1 MAGVAW
7 AGPQSGSL
15 SGLWGAVI
23 TGQAGGAPLEDQRR
37 TVADLLSQARKAMK
51 EGRLETADSLVS
63 RAEAMDIRYSKLHL
77 GDTPEKAR
85 RDLARIM
92 KGQGGGKLP
101 SQKFQPEAPGGNAA
115 ANTSPAQAAKAP
127 VDPFAVRQDGFEPTA
142 KTTPQRGE
150 QPMVDPRAVLA
161 PPSDAEVT
169 GKLPTGKPFPDS
181 SPFGKQLVTS
191 PPKGAEGG
199 LTAEQLPNNDP
210 NRAQSNR
217 LLLESRRSLAVGD
230 VRRAADLAQQAKKL
244 AVQYDFHED
253 SPAKVEDAI
262 QRYSRLNSPGGPGKE
277 SETFRRQQAES
288 LLQQAEGLMNWGEF
302 DEAQRL
308 VADAKRLNVNYG
320 PFDVKPD
327 SVMER
332 IAAARRQRTSGEP
345 SRLEPLPPV
354 DKHAAPL
361 AEQSAAAQTPLD
373 PATAARK
380 QQALQLV
387 KQAREAMQAGDLDR
401 AAGLA
406 EQAEDL
412 RVPDTAF
419 HKGEDRPW
427 MVLYQIQQT
436 EKERQGVVPAGGANP
451 IGVEAGR
458 EGGFPG
464 AQAMYDRNRDATQNV
479 PAARLQEQ
487 GGSPEGAM
495 ALFQRGEEALRN
507 RDIPAALNWFRQA
520 NQRRD
525 ELEPAI
531 QQQLQDKLQL
541 LAQSAATRRP
551 GNEAGLINEAAA
563 DQQLKYRQISAELAR
578 QEQAA
583 RNLQASNPKQA
594 LELLKQARG
603 IVEQSTLETAAR
615 DILLRRVDRDV
626 QELEGFID
634 ANRGKIELN
643 ERNTATRNEIER
655 EQKVKVEVQEKIAL
669 LVDEFNKLMDEHRYA
684 EAEVVAKRAKEVA
697 PDEPVVKQIGLM
709 VKMASRTSNYNDVAD
724 AKEQGFINA
733 LHNVDKS
740 AIPFDDNKPFV
751 FGDARE
757 WERLTKSRKELARM
771 DRRNRSEKELEIEG
785 KLKTPV
791 SLRFQEMPLAQVVE
805 ELSRLAQVNMHLDN
819 RGLAEEGVATD
830 TPVTIELSQDISL
843 KSALNLILEPLR
855 LSYVIKDEV
864 LKITSE
870 HLRDGEIFTVTYNVA
885 DLVTPIPNFSPN
897 GRMGL
902 AGALQDAQNSIP
914 MYGGMGGDA
923 PLQVVASNSGSMSN
937 AMMSSNLLA
946 QVSSASG
953 AAMAAAS
960 AGQPPAFGPGGL
972 GGGGQAD
979 FQSLIELITSTIA
992 PTTWDEV
999 GGPGAIQEY
1008 RNNLS
1013 LVISQTQEVHEEIAD
1028 LLAQLRRLQDLQ
1040 VTIEVRFITLN
1051 DNFFE
1056 RIGVNFDFA
1065 IPTYAQKKF
1074 QLFGNKLADAPITPA
1089 GGTVF
1094 PVNGQPLDLQAR
1106 DLRKEQSVTIGL
1118 QPGATGGVE
1127 AAPNLDIPFQQGSF
1141 GLATPQFG
1149 GYQAGAGA
1157 TLGFAILSNI
1167 ETYFLIEASQGDR
1180 RSNVL
1185 QAPKVTLF
1193 NGQQAIVMDTTQTP
1207 FVISVIPVVGAFA
1220 AAQQPVIVVLN
1231 EGTALSVQAVVS
1243 SDRRFVRLTLVPFFS
1258 NISKVDTFTFAGS
1271 SSTTTEDS
1279 SSGPNDNTTARDKK
1293 TTTSAEGTTVQ
1304 LPSFSFVTVS
1314 TTVSVPDGG
1323 TVLLGGVKRL
1333 SEGRNE
1339 FGVPLLSKIPYLSRL
1354 FRNVG
1359 IGRETQSLMMMV
1371 TPRII
1376 IQEEEEQLLG
1386 IPASP

>member
-1 MAGVAW
+1 MAGSAR
-7 AGPQSGSL
+7 AGTPASSYG
-15 SGLWGAVI
+15 GLWGAVVA
-23 TGQAGGAPLEDQRR
+23 GQAGGGSLDDQRR
-37 TVADLLSQARKAMK
+37 AVADLLSRARQAMK
-51 EGRLETADSLVS
+51 EGRMETADSLVS
-63 RAEAMDIRYSKLHL
+63 RAEAAGVRYSRIHL

-85 RDLARIM
+85 RDLDRMM
-92 KGQGGGKLP
+92 KSQGRDKLP
-101 SQKFQPEAPGGNAA
+101 SQKFQPEPPGGGPVADAA
-115 ANTSPAQAAKAP
+115 PAAPQGP
-127 VDPFAVRQDGFEPTA
+127 VDPFKVRQSGFEPTA
-142 KTTPQRGE
+142 KNAMPRGNAS
-150 QPMVDPRAVLA
+150 QVDPRSVLT
-161 PPSDAEVT
+161 PPSDAELP
-169 GKLPTGKPFPDS
+169 GNLPTGNPFPS
-181 SPFGKQLVTS
+181 NSPFGKQTMTA
-191 PPKGAEGG
+191 PPSSAESG
-199 LTAEQLPNNDP
+199 LAAEQLPTGDP
-210 NRAQSNR
+210 VRMQSDR
-217 LLLESRRSLAVGD
+217 LLLDSRRSLAVGD
-230 VRRAADLAQQAKKL
+230 VRRATELLEQAKKL
-244 AVQYDFHED
+244 GVRYDFHED
-253 SPAKVEDAI
+253 SPAKVEDAV
-262 QRYSRLNSPGGPGKE
+262 QRYARLNGPGAPAKD
-277 SETFRRQQAES
+277 SEKYRRQQAEA

-302 DEAQRL
+302 EEAMRL
-308 VADAKRLNVNYG
+308 VGDAKRLNVNYG

-327 SVMER
+327 AMAER
-332 IAAARRQRTSGEP
+332 IAAAQRDRNSKEP

-354 DKHAAPL
+354 EQGASPL
-361 AEQSAAAQTPLD
+361 AAQGAAETRPLD
-373 PATAARK
+373 PAVAARK

-387 KQAREAMQAGDLDR
+387 QQARDAMKAGDLEQ

-406 EQAEDL
+406 AQAEDL

-419 HKGEDRPW
+419 KEGEDRPW
-427 MVLYQIQQT
+427 MVLYQIQQA
-436 EKERQGVVPAGGANP
+436 EKQGQGVMPAGGAAP
-451 IGVEAGR
+451 IGVAAGR
-458 EGGFPG
+458 DGAFPG
-464 AQAMYDRNRDATQNV
+464 SQAMYDSNRDGTQNV
-479 PAARLQEQ
+479 PASMQEQ
-487 GGSPEGAM
+487 AGSPEPAM
-495 ALFQRGEEALRN
+495 ALFQRGEAALRN
-507 RDIPAALNWFRQA
+507 RDIPGALNWFRQA
-520 NQRRD
+520 HQRRE
-525 ELEPAI
+525 ELDPAT

-541 LAQSAATRRP
+541 LAQSPTMRRP
-551 GNEAGLINEAAA
+551 GGDSGLMNEAAA
-563 DQQLKYRQISAELAR
+563 DQQLKYRKISAELSR

-583 RNLQASNPKQA
+583 RNLQQTDPRQA
-594 LELLKQARG
+594 LEMLRQARAL
-603 IVEQSTLETAAR
+603 VEQSTLETTAR

-626 QELEGFID
+626 QDLERFIE

-643 ERNTATRNEIER
+643 ERNEATRAEIDR
-655 EQKVKVEVQEKIAL
+655 EQKVKVEVQEKVAL

-684 EAEVVAKRAKEVA
+684 EAEVVAKRAREVA

-709 VKMASRTSNYNDVAD
+709 VKMVIRTNNYNEVAD
-724 AKEQGFINA
+724 AKEQGFIDA
-733 LHNVDKS
+733 LHNVDIS
-740 AIPFDDNKPFV
+740 AIPFDDNKPFQ
-751 FGDARE
+751 FGDVRE
-757 WERLTKSRKELARM
+757 WKRLTASRKELERM
-771 DRRNRSEKELEIEG
+771 GRRARSEKEIEIEQ
-785 KLKTPV
+785 KLKTPI
-791 SLRFQEMPLAQVVE
+791 SLRFQEMPLSQVVD
-805 ELSRLAQVNMHLDN
+805 ELSKLAQINMHLDQ

-830 TPVTIELSQDISL
+830 TPVTIELSQEISL

-902 AGALQDAQNSIP
+902 AGALRDAESAVP

-923 PLQVVASNSGSMSN
+923 PLQVVASNNGASSN
-937 AMMSSNLLA
+937 AMMNSSLLA
-946 QVSSASG
+946 QVTSASG
-953 AAMAAAS
+953 AAMSAAS
-960 AGQPPAFGPGGL
+960 MSQPPGFGPGGL
-972 GGGGQAD
+972 GGGAGAD
-979 FQSLIELITSTIA
+979 FSSLIELITTTIA

-1008 RNNLS
+1008 ANNLS

-1065 IPTYAQKKF
+1065 IPTYTQKPF
-1074 QLFGNKLADAPITPA
+1074 QLFGQKLSDAPITP
-1089 GGTVF
+1089 TDNTIF
-1094 PVNGQPLDLQAR
+1094 PLNGQPLDLQAR
-1106 DLRKEQSVTIGL
+1106 NFTKQQSVTIGL
-1118 QPGATGGVE
+1118 QPSATGGVT

-1157 TLGFAILSNI
+1157 QLGFAILSNI

-1207 FVISVIPVVGAFA
+1207 FVVSVIPVVGAFA

-1258 NISKVDTFTFAGS
+1258 QITAVNTFTFAGT
-1271 SSTTTEDS
+1271 STTTTS
-1279 SSGPNDNTTARDKK
+1279 NASTGPTDNTTARNAS
-1293 TTTSAEGTTVQ
+1293 TTTSAQGTTVQ

-1339 FGVPLLSKIPYLSRL
+1339 FGVPLLSKLPYLNRL

-1376 IQEEEEQLLG
+1376 IQEEEEELLG

>member
-1 MAGVAW
+1 
-7 AGPQSGSL
+7 
-15 SGLWGAVI
+15 
-23 TGQAGGAPLEDQRR
+23 
-37 TVADLLSQARKAMK
+37 MK
-51 EGRLETADSLVS
+51 EGRLETADSLIS
-63 RAEAMDIRYSKLHL
+63 RAAAMDVRYTKIHL
-77 GDTPEKAR
+77 GDTPDKAR
-85 RDLARIM
+85 RDLNRLM
-92 KGQGGGKLP
+92 QSQGGGKLP
-101 SQKFQPEAPGGNAA
+101 SQKFQALPDGAERTGVDLNVP
-115 ANTSPAQAAKAP
+115 PAGAAKDEP
-127 VDPFAVRQDGFEPTA
+127 RDPFAVRKEGFEPTA
-142 KTTPQRGE
+142 KNAAPRGGA
-150 QPMVDPRAVLA
+150 PMTDPRAVLS
-161 PPSDAEVT
+161 PPSDAEKQ
-169 GKLPTGKPFPDS
+169 GDLPTGKPFPNN
-181 SPFGKQLVTS
+181 SPFGKQVMTS
-191 PPKGAEGG
+191 PPSGAESG
-199 LTAEQLPNNDP
+199 LKAEQLPSKDP
-210 NRAQSNR
+210 VRAQSDR
-217 LLLESRRSLAVGD
+217 LLLDSRRSLAVGD
-230 VRRAADLAQQAKKL
+230 VRRATELAQQAKKL
-244 AVQYDFHED
+244 GVRYDFHED
-253 SPAKVEDAI
+253 SPAKAEDAI
-262 QRYSRLNSPGGPGKE
+262 QRYSRLNSPGGPAKE
-277 SETFRRQQAES
+277 SESYRRQYAES

-308 VADAKRLNVNYG
+308 VGDAKRLNVNYG

-327 SVMER
+327 TMGER
-332 IAAARRQRTSGEP
+332 IAAARGQRNADEP

-354 DKHAAPL
+354 AGRAAAL
-361 AEQSAAAQTPLD
+361 AEQPAAEQGPLD

-387 KQAREAMQAGDLDR
+387 QQAREAMNSGDLER

-419 HKGEDRPW
+419 KQGEDRPW

-436 EKERQGVVPAGGANP
+436 EKERQGVVPAGGAAP
-451 IGVEAGR
+451 IGVEADR
-458 EGGFPG
+458 EGVFPG
-464 AQAMYDRNRDATQNV
+464 SQAVYDRNRDATQNV
-479 PAARLQEQ
+479 PAARMQEQ
-487 GGSPEGAM
+487 PGSPESAM
-495 ALFQRGEEALRN
+495 MLFQRGEEALRN
-507 RDIPAALNWFRQA
+507 RDIPAALNYFRQA

-525 ELEPAI
+525 ELDPLI

-541 LAQSAATRRP
+541 LAQSPAVRRP
-551 GNEAGLINEAAA
+551 GNEAGLIPEAAA

-583 RNLQASNPKQA
+583 RNLQSSNPKQA
-594 LELLKQARG
+594 LDLLKQARG
-603 IVEQSTLETAAR
+603 IVEQSTLETTAR
-615 DILLRRVDRDV
+615 EILLRRVDRDV
-626 QELEGFID
+626 QELERFID

-643 ERNTATRNEIER
+643 ERNDATRAEIDR
-655 EQKVKVEVQEKIAL
+655 EQRVKVEVQEKIAL
-669 LVDEFNKLMDEHRYA
+669 LVDEFNKLMDEHRYP
-684 EAEVVAKRAKEVA
+684 EAEVVAKQAREIA
-697 PDEPVVKQIGLM
+697 PDEPVVRQIGLM
-709 VKMASRTSNYNDVAD
+709 VKMVSRQQEYDDVAD
-724 AKEQGFINA
+724 AKEQGFITV
-733 LHNVDKS
+733 LGNVDKS
-740 AIPFDDNKPFV
+740 AIPFDDNEPFQ
-751 FGDARE
+751 FGNVQDWKRLTASRAE
-757 WERLTKSRKELARM
+757 RERLG
-771 DRRNRSEKELEIEG
+771 RRTRSEKELEIEQ

-791 SLRFQEMPLAQVVE
+791 SLRFVDMPLTQVIE
-805 ELSRLAQVNMHLDN
+805 ELSKLAQVNMHLDQ

-864 LKITSE
+864 LKVTSE

-923 PLQVVASNSGSMSN
+923 PLQVVASNNGATSN
-937 AMMSSNLLA
+937 AMMNSNLLA
-946 QVSSASG
+946 QVTSASG
-953 AAMAAAS
+953 AAMSAATAS
-960 AGQPPAFGPGGL
+960 QPPGFGPGGL
-972 GGGGQAD
+972 GGAAQAD

-999 GGPGAIQEY
+999 GGPGAISEY

-1056 RIGVNFDFA
+1056 RIGVNFDFN
-1065 IPTYAQKKF
+1065 IPTYADKKF
-1074 QLFGNKLADAPITPA
+1074 QIFGEKLSDQPIPSGATTPL
-1089 GGTVF
+1089 F
-1094 PVNGQPLDLQAR
+1094 PVNGQPRDIQAR
-1106 DLRKEQSVTIGL
+1106 DLRKEQSVTVGL
-1118 QPGATGGVE
+1118 APGATGGVLP
-1127 AAPNLDIPFQQGSF
+1127 APNLDIPFQQGNF
-1141 GLATPQFG
+1141 AVAVPQFG
-1149 GYQAGAGA
+1149 GYDPARSA

-1193 NGQQAIVMDTTQTP
+1193 NGQQAIVMDTTQSP

-1258 NISKVDTFTFAGS
+1258 QITKVDTFTFAGT
-1271 SSTTTEDS
+1271 STTTT
-1279 SSGPNDNTTARDKK
+1279 SSGSTGPTDNTTARNNA

-1376 IQEEEEQLLG
+1376 IQEEEEQNLG
-1386 IPASP
+1386 ILASP